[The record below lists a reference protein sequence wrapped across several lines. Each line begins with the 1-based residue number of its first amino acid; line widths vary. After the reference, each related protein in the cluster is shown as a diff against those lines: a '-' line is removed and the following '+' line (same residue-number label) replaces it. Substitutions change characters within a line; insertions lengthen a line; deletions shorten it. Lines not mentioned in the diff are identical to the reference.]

1 MKERKKKFINIIKI
15 EMEDLIE
22 DLNNLVDDYKEKKE
36 KDLIT
41 NYVFMENLAL
51 IQHEMYGIGKFSE
64 IVCALNLED
73 YKDIE
78 EISDH
83 IKDIL
88 EKKIATSDFANCLFP
103 MISRRIAKASKY
115 VKDYL

>member
-1 MKERKKKFINIIKI
+1 MKERKRKFISIIKI

-22 DLNNLVDDYKEKKE
+22 DLNDLVDDYKEKKE

-41 NYVFMENLAL
+41 KYVFMENLAL
-51 IQHEMYGIGKFSE
+51 IQHEMYGIRKFSE
-64 IVCALNLED
+64 IIGTLNLDD

-78 EISDH
+78 EISNH

-88 EKKIATSDFANCLFP
+88 EKKIAIADFASCLFP
-103 MISRRIAKASKY
+103 MISRRIVKTSKY
-115 VKDYL
+115 VKEYL

>member
-1 MKERKKKFINIIKI
+1 MKECKEKFISIIKI
-15 EMEDLIE
+15 EMEDLIK

-51 IQHEMYGIGKFSE
+51 LRHEMYGIRKFSE
-64 IVCALNLED
+64 ILETLKLD
-73 YKDIE
+73 SYKDIE
-78 EISDH
+78 EISDC

-88 EKKIATSDFANCLFP
+88 EKKINLSDFASCLFP
-103 MISRRIAKASKY
+103 MICRRIVKASKY